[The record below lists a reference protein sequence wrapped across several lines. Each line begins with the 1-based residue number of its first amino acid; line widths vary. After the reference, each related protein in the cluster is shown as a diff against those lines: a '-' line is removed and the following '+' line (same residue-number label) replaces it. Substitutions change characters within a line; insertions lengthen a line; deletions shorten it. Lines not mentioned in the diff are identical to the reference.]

1 MDIHWS
7 NVWVSSVPHVRH
19 FYPKKKSLTFTP
31 EPVSVSRAVL
41 AARPSTF
48 DHASPAEL
56 FLCRGLV
63 LSFHSSLSLVNVYP
77 LGFEWVAYGKMSLF
91 LFWGWAQSQDH
102 LVISPHD
109 HHTQHPST
117 TNMIRSWVKLVWQ
130 RSYMHLFCKNVS
142 QIVISYFRPQH
153 WFFFFKYMPIF
164 ANYVVQVLSGFTTQS
179 KHNQREHCKWPLK
192 SKVRP

>member
-1 MDIHWS
+1 MCGFHLFHRWDTSIL
-7 NVWVSSVPHVRH
+7 
-19 FYPKKKSLTFTP
+19 KIKTCLIFTP
-31 EPVSVSRAVL
+31 EPVRVSRAVL

-48 DHASPAEL
+48 DRASPAEL
-56 FLCRGLV
+56 FLCRALV

-77 LGFEWVAYGKMSLF
+77 LGFEWVAYGKVSLF

-117 TNMIRSWVKLVWQ
+117 TNMIRSWGKLVWQ
-130 RSYMHLFCKNVS
+130 RIDMHLFCKNAS

-153 WFFFFKYMPIF
+153 WFFFKDMPIF

-179 KHNQREHCKWPLK
+179 KHKTRESTANDP
-192 SKVRP
+192 

>member
-1 MDIHWS
+1 MCGFHLFHRWDTSIL
-7 NVWVSSVPHVRH
+7 
-19 FYPKKKSLTFTP
+19 KKRLILTP
-31 EPVSVSRAVL
+31 EPVRVSRAVL

-48 DHASPAEL
+48 DRASPAEL
-56 FLCRGLV
+56 FLCRALV

-91 LFWGWAQSQDH
+91 LFWGRAQSQDH

-117 TNMIRSWVKLVWQ
+117 TNMIRSWGKLVWQ
-130 RSYMHLFCKNVS
+130 RINMHLFCKNAS

-153 WFFFFKYMPIF
+153 WFFFYTCPYLQTMLSKSCPASPHR
-164 ANYVVQVLSGFTTQS
+164 ANTT
-179 KHNQREHCKWPLK
+179 RESAANDP
-192 SKVRP
+192 